1 MAELPGMLWTPLV
14 LGRGQGQWIPTAS
27 PLPPTVLSYSVP
39 EAGFS
44 PRYLM
49 AGLGSSSEDE
59 GDSHSESAE
68 DETPKRPHKV

>member
-1 MAELPGMLWTPLV
+1 MDPSGAGEGAGTV
-14 LGRGQGQWIPTAS
+14 DS
-27 PLPPTVLSYSVP
+27 YCLPPHTVLSYSVP

-68 DETPKRPHKV
+68 DETPKLPHKV

>member
-1 MAELPGMLWTPLV
+1 MDPSGAGEGAGTV
-14 LGRGQGQWIPTAS
+14 DS
-27 PLPPTVLSYSVP
+27 YCLPPPHTHTQFFLSSVP

-68 DETPKRPHKV
+68 DETPKLPHKV

>member
-1 MAELPGMLWTPLV
+1 MAELPGMLWIPLV

-27 PLPPTVLSYSVP
+27 PPHTQFFLSSVP

-68 DETPKRPHKV
+68 DETPKLPHKV

>member
-1 MAELPGMLWTPLV
+1 MDPSGAGEGAGTV
-14 LGRGQGQWIPTAS
+14 DS
-27 PLPPTVLSYSVP
+27 YCLPPPHTQFFLSSVP

-68 DETPKRPHKV
+68 DETPKLPHKV

>member
-1 MAELPGMLWTPLV
+1 MDPSGAGEGA
-14 LGRGQGQWIPTAS
+14 G
-27 PLPPTVLSYSVP
+27 TVDSYPHTQFFLSSVP

-59 GDSHSESAE
+59 GDSHSESGE
-68 DETPKRPHKV
+68 DETPKLPHKV